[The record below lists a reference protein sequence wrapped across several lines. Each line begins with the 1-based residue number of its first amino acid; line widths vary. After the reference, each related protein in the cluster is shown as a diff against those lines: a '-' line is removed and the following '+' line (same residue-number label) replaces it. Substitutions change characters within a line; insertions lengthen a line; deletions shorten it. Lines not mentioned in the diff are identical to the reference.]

1 MKHYT
6 CVAGSFDNRIV
17 QNVCLHDL
25 AFDVQLTPAIARR
38 AARLAFG
45 HITGVTV
52 WSDEY
57 GYHLRGKAAKKLIR
71 EEE

>member
-1 MKHYT
+1 MKYYVCT
-6 CVAGSFDNRIV
+6 TVDNSIT

-25 AFDVQLTPAIARR
+25 PFDTQLTPAIARR

-45 HITGVTV
+45 HTENVTV
-52 WSDEY
+52 YDDEY
-57 GYHLRGKAAKKLIR
+57 GYRLRGKAAKKLIR